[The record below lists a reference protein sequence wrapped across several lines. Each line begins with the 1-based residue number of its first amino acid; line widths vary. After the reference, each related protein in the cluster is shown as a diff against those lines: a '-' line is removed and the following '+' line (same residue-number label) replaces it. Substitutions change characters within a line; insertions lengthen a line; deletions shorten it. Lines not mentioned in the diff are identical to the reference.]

1 MNVAYTSIVF
11 AIVFLALLALLHFLK
26 PELDPSWRMISE
38 YEIGRFGWL
47 MRLAFFSWG
56 ASVVALLVAI
66 WPWLQPIAGTIAR
79 WWFVLIAIALFGAGI
94 FKTDPITDI
103 TDSVVNRLHTICGAI
118 VILTFPIAATLANR
132 GLTRDPLWS
141 ARQGLLIVVTALTWI
156 GVVSFFA
163 SIGIARRR
171 DPSAGAGGPT
181 IRMGWPNRFMVV
193 TYAGWI
199 IVVAAISLRL

>member
-1 MNVAYTSIVF
+1 M
-11 AIVFLALLALLHFLK
+11 
-26 PELDPSWRMISE
+26 
-38 YEIGRFGWL
+38 
-47 MRLAFFSWG
+47 
-56 ASVVALLVAI
+56 VALLLAI
-66 WPWLQPIAGTIAR
+66 WPSLQPIAGTIAR
-79 WWFVLIAIALFGAGI
+79 WWFVVIAIALFGAGI
-94 FKTDPITDI
+94 WKTDPITDL
-103 TDSVVNRLHTICGAI
+103 TDSVVNKLHTLCGAI
-118 VILTFPIAATLANR
+118 VILTFPIAAALAVR

-141 ARQGLLIVVTALTWI
+141 ASQGLLIAVTALTWI

-163 SIGIARRR
+163 SISIARRR